1 MSAPSSDM
9 FTPPSK
15 HSDAELLTARD
26 PATGAVLGTVRCTAP
41 ERVEEVVAAVAK
53 VQPLWALL
61 RVRDRARY
69 MARMAQAVID
79 DFDELQE
86 ELAREQGRPRAEIAA
101 LELLAAIDALKWI
114 TEDGAQALSS
124 RRVGSHRSLAIA
136 KRASIAFEPYGVV
149 GVIGAGS
156 APFAQPLGQI
166 AGALLAGN
174 GVVFKPAA
182 RAGLAGERI
191 ARVLARAG
199 LPEGLVRVVHGDAE
213 VGVALA
219 QASVDKVLFTGSPAV
234 GRVVARACVSR
245 EKEVTVE
252 LGGKDAMLVL
262 ADAHLRRAI
271 GGALWAGCAGSGQ
284 ARGSIERVYVAREVY
299 ERFLAGLVNGARALT
314 VGDPADGRTQ
324 VGPLASARRAQHVAA
339 LVEEAVAKG
348 AQLHCGGPV
357 APAGCEA
364 GAFYAPTVITD
375 VSAEMRIL
383 REPID
388 GPVLVVTPVDSVD
401 EAISAAN
408 SGDYGLGASVWTADR
423 YQGLRI
429 AHELHAG
436 MVWLNDHLPGP
447 TVSRGPWGAAAGGGL
462 GRTLGQAGLRACA
475 QEKLITW
482 DPPAMRGLWWGP
494 YDATSLTAMRAVAK
508 LRSRRESDRD
518 RAWRE
523 GALALARVGARA
535 FGRGLPRR

>member
-1 MSAPSSDM
+1 MSAPPSQGSPATIDASSRDV
-9 FTPPSK
+9 
-15 HSDAELLTARD
+15 LTARD
-26 PATGAVLGTVRCTAP
+26 PATGAVLGTVPVTPAQQIDA
-41 ERVEEVVAAVAK
+41 VVQDVAK

-61 RVRDRARY
+61 RVKDRARY
-69 MARMAQAVID
+69 MGRMAQAVID
-79 DFDELQE
+79 DFDELTE
-86 ELAREQGRPRAEIAA
+86 ALAREQGRPRAEVAA
-101 LELLAAIDALKWI
+101 LELLAAIDALKWVA
-114 TEDGAQALSS
+114 EDGADVLGA
-124 RRVGSHRSLAIA
+124 RRVAVNRSLTIA
-136 KRASIAFEPYGVV
+136 KRARIAFEPYGVL

-182 RAGLAGERI
+182 RACLAGERI

-199 LPEGLVRVVHGDAE
+199 LPEGLVQVVHGGAD

-219 QASVDKVLFTGSPAV
+219 KAPVSKVLFTGSPAV
-234 GRVVARACVSR
+234 GRVVARACVSH

-271 GGALWAGCAGSGQ
+271 AAALWAGCAAAGQ

-299 ERFLAGLVNGARALT
+299 ERFLAGLVGGARALT
-314 VGDPADGRTQ
+314 VGDPADPRVH
-324 VGPLASARRAQHVAA
+324 VGPLASARRAEHVGA
-339 LVEEAVAKG
+339 LVEDAIAQG
-348 AQLHCGGPV
+348 ARLHCGGPV
-357 APAGCEA
+357 RPPGCAGS
-364 GAFYAPTVITD
+364 FYAPAVLTGTN
-375 VSAEMRIL
+375 SEMRL
-383 REPID
+383 MREPID
-388 GPVLVVTPVDSVD
+388 GPVLVVVPVDSID
-401 EAISAAN
+401 EAIAAAN
-408 SGDYGLGASVWTADR
+408 TGDYCLGASVWTADR
-423 YQGLRI
+423 YQGYRI
-429 AHELHAG
+429 ARELHAG

-494 YDATSLTAMRAVAK
+494 YDQTSIKAMRGVAK
-508 LRSRRESDRD
+508 LRSARESDRE
-518 RAWRE
+518 RAWRS
-523 GALALARVGARA
+523 GALAFARIGARA
-535 FGRGLPRR
+535 FGRGLPR

>member
-1 MSAPSSDM
+1 MSTTLP
-9 FTPPSK
+9 
-15 HSDAELLTARD
+15 EQLTARD
-26 PATGAVLGTVRCTAP
+26 PATGVRLGSVPVTAP
-41 ERVEEVVAAVAK
+41 ERIDEVVAAVAK

-61 RVRDRARY
+61 RVKDRARY
-69 MARMAQAVID
+69 MDRMTQAVID
-79 DFDELQE
+79 DFDELGE
-86 ELAREQGRPRAEIAA
+86 ALGREQGRPRGEIAA
-101 LELLAAIDALKWI
+101 LELLAAIDALRWI
-114 TEDGAQALSS
+114 ADDGARILSA
-124 RRVGSHRSLAIA
+124 RRVAVNRSLAMA

-182 RAGLAGERI
+182 RACLAGERI

-199 LPEGLVRVVHGDAE
+199 LPEGLVRVVNGGAD

-219 QASVDKVLFTGSPAV
+219 KAPISKVLFTGSPAV

-262 ADAHLRRAI
+262 ADANLPRAI
-271 GGALWAGCAGSGQ
+271 AGALWAGCAGAGQ
-284 ARGSIERVYVAREVY
+284 ARGSVERVYVAREVY
-299 ERFLAGLVNGARALT
+299 ERFLAGIVRAARALT
-314 VGDPADGRTQ
+314 VGNPSDPRVQ
-324 VGPLASARRAQHVAA
+324 VGPLASARRAEHVGA
-339 LVEEAVAKG
+339 LVEEAVADG
-348 AQLHCGGPV
+348 ARLHCGGPV
-357 APAGCEA
+357 FPPGCDAGS
-364 GAFYAPTVITD
+364 FYAPAIVTGAASSREHPRGD
-375 VSAEMRIL
+375 WGSRPRIL

-388 GPVLVVTPVDSVD
+388 GPVLVLVPVDSID
-401 EAISAAN
+401 EAIALAN
-408 SGDYGLGASVWTADR
+408 EGDYGLGASVWTADR

-429 AHELHAG
+429 ARELHAG

-494 YDATSLTAMRAVAK
+494 YDATSIRAMRTVAK
-508 LRSRRESDRD
+508 LRSARDSDRD

-535 FGRGLPRR
+535 FGRGVPRG